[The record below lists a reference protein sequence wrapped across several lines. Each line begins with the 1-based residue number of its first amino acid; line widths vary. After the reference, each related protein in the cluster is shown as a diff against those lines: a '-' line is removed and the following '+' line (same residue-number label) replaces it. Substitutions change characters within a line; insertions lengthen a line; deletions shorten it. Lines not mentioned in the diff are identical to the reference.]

1 MSMVTGA
8 ARVHVAGV
16 SAEVLR
22 VSHFYCVPPDLRG
35 TPKNPQP
42 PLPPKKPQP
51 GAERSWKLITTS
63 PPTTLA
69 LQPPPPSAIN

>member
-1 MSMVTGA
+1 MVTDV

-35 TPKNPQP
+35 TPKP
-42 PLPPKKPQP
+42 PPPKKPQP
-51 GAERSWKLITTS
+51 GAERSWRLITTS

-69 LQPPPPSAIN
+69 FQPPPQCN